1 MSDQDPR
8 LAAESL
14 ADAWREAGEDHRRWL
29 DEGAPH
35 SEELAPFVSRE
46 TKSMPEL
53 LPLPKDVV
61 DQEFS
66 GESFEALSRYANRVL
81 KANQL
86 TNLVSRK
93 DPVTQI
99 RTNILDSLPLALLW
113 EHVSRE
119 TDEREAPNFILD
131 AGTGSGVPGIPL
143 QFALPGLG
151 MKSPPL
157 LLVESRVR
165 KAEFL
170 ERSIDV
176 LDLERTA
183 IWGER
188 LEDGRLVGWL
198 EETGWPAPGL
208 LTTRG
213 LSSVTQTLRWSRGL
227 VREEWLSRALFI
239 KGAPG
244 IRREWDEE
252 GSSWAKTGWVF
263 PEIHCFFAGGR
274 ELCVLEGYRPFE

>member
-1 MSDQDPR
+1 MSELSHD
-8 LAAESL
+8 LSAESL
-14 ADAWREAGEDHRRWL
+14 ASAWQRALDDHRRWL
-29 DEGAPH
+29 AEGAPH
-35 SEELAPFVSRE
+35 SEPLAPFVSRE
-46 TKSMPEL
+46 TESMPHLRPIPEEL
-53 LPLPKDVV
+53 LS
-61 DQEFS
+61 QEFS
-66 GESFEALSRYANRVL
+66 AECFEALSGYAHRVL

-99 RTNILDSLPLALLW
+99 RTNILDSLPLALIW
-113 EHVSRE
+113 DRVSRE
-119 TDEREAPNFILD
+119 TEEFEAPNFILD
-131 AGTGSGVPGIPL
+131 AGSGSGVPGIPL
-143 QFALPGLG
+143 QIALKGLG
-151 MKSPPL
+151 RKSPPL

-176 LDLERTA
+176 LDLERTE
-183 IWGER
+183 IWGDR
-188 LEDGRLVGWL
+188 LEDGRLVSWL

-213 LSSVTQTLRWSRGL
+213 LSSVTQTLQWSRGL
-227 VREEWLSRALFI
+227 VRDEWLARTLFI

-252 GSSWAKTGWVF
+252 GRRWAKTGWVF
-263 PEIHCFFAGGR
+263 DEIHCFFAGGR
-274 ELCVLEGYRPFE
+274 ELCVLAGYHPFE